1 MGSAQRGSKD
11 REREDGGRE
20 KGDIAG
26 GGGSFSGVRNGDGSW
41 LQGD

>member
-1 MGSAQRGSKD
+1 MEGSKD
-11 REREDGGRE
+11 WEREDGGRE
-20 KGDIAG
+20 KGDIA